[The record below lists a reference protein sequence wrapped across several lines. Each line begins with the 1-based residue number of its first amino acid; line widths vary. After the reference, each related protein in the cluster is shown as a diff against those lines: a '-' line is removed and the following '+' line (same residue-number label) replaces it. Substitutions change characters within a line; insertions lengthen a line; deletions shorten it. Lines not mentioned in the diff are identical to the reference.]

1 MSSSKGT
8 FAIERIRA
16 VMPVLTGYTSFD
28 MPPEAGTVVI
38 SDWVTNVDIVFPT
51 MPTPWGRSSA
61 GACWR

>member
-1 MSSSKGT
+1 
-8 FAIERIRA
+8 
-16 VMPVLTGYTSFD
+16 MPVLTGYTSFD